1 MTKSVNVVELHS
13 VVTDLLNPSPPVGAE
28 GLEPAAFALT
38 GRDPLAPRES
48 TTCDDTRPHGLAAFS
63 RGAQSG
69 SAMLRLSRRRYLN
82 MLLSDKEEPGANEPR
97 PLRMSRPLLLGGV
110 WVAAAVVVIALF
122 LGRLGSA
129 GRSVPRGLHRSVERP
144 TQCPPSGGGDTGW
157 LPEGRDPWHRGTPGM
172 ETRCAGGT
180 VGNRLPYA
188 VGSTSLE
195 REGSAHRVIVTR
207 VDGRAGSSV
216 SPLPHQHLGRMT
228 NIEQRQA
235 TMSGHLR
242 CSEAPLGS
250 RYAIASP
257 ARLQSSGCP

>member
-122 LGRLGSA
+122 LGDWVRPVAPSRKDCIALWNA
-129 GRSVPRGLHRSVERP
+129 PRNAPHREEVIR
-144 TQCPPSGGGDTGW
+144 GGY
-157 LPEGRDPWHRGTPGM
+157 PRAEIPGT
-172 ETRCAGGT
+172 E
-180 VGNRLPYA
+180 
-188 VGSTSLE
+188 
-195 REGSAHRVIVTR
+195 
-207 VDGRAGSSV
+207 
-216 SPLPHQHLGRMT
+216 
-228 NIEQRQA
+228 
-235 TMSGHLR
+235 
-242 CSEAPLGS
+242 
-250 RYAIASP
+250 
-257 ARLQSSGCP
+257 ARLEWRLDVQVGRWGTGFPTPLDRPHSNARVQPIGSLSLA